1 MDTRFSQPT
10 LTGSCLLGELD
21 LHLFGEGRHERL
33 WDILGAHPR
42 SYETPDGP
50 VDGTSFAVWAPAAR
64 GVTVVGDFDG
74 WSGQFAPMRVLGSTG
89 VWELFLP
96 DIAVGSLY
104 KFRVHGHD
112 GSVRD
117 KADPM
122 AFGTEVPPRRRRE

>member
-1 MDTRFSQPT
+1 M
-10 LTGSCLLGELD
+10 
-21 LHLFGEGRHERL
+21 
-33 WDILGAHPR
+33 
-42 SYETPDGP
+42 GP

-104 KFRVHGHD
+104 KFRVHGHGRLRSRQGRSHGIRYRGPAGD
-112 GSVRD
+112 CIASD
-117 KADPM
+117 HQFA
-122 AFGTEVPPRRRRE
+122 